1 MLPFVLL
8 MIGLASPSATTI
20 SSSCDPE
27 QLAVTAQAFFDACEY
42 GKGWNVSRAF
52 VDPTAGGGAFTWQ
65 VTGSLPGPKYA
76 QINNIMDYTN
86 WMVGVVKEF
95 GAAATVDVKA
105 RGVSGLTVIYYAV
118 FGGVSDYVYV
128 LTMSEFNAEEPTSSC
143 KVKSVTKIWND
154 GYAAKHPPKL

>member
-1 MLPFVLL
+1 MPSILPSALL
-8 MIGLASPSATTI
+8 LIGLASPTVAT
-20 SSSCDPE
+20 CDPE

-52 VDPTAGGGAFTWQ
+52 LDPAAGGGAFTWQ

-76 QINNIMDYTN
+76 QINSIMDYTN

-95 GAAATVDVKA
+95 GAAATFDVKA
-105 RGVSGLTVIYYAV
+105 RGVSGLTVIYYAI

-128 LTMSEFNAEEPTSSC
+128 LTMSEFNAQKPSSSC
-143 KVKSVTKIWND
+143 KVKSMKKIWND